1 MASIGKRADGRYR
14 ARWRE
19 HPGGPQKTRQFGRK
33 VDADRFLDTIR
44 GDLARGVYID
54 RADAKILFRTYAEEW
69 RAGQLQRARCSAH
82 THTHQVVVG
91 LHNEQTPEVTLERTT
106 TKVAPSGAQR
116 AIAQLRDR
124 HERDHDRAVIN
135 QRPKPGGLRRM
146 ASLVDERRHHHRV
159 RDERC

>member
-33 VDADRFLDTIR
+33 VDADRFVDTIR

-54 RADAKILFRTYAEEW
+54 PADAKILFRTYAEEW

-82 THTHQVVVG
+82 TH
-91 LHNEQTPEVTLERTT
+91 
-106 TKVAPSGAQR
+106 ASGRRRAAQR
-116 AIAQLRDR
+116 ADARGHAR
-124 HERDHDRAVIN
+124 AHDDEG
-135 QRPKPGGLRRM
+135 RPIRSATRNSATP
-146 ASLVDERRHHHRV
+146 
-159 RDERC
+159 

>member
-82 THTHQVVVG
+82 TRIRSSSGCTTSRRPRSRSSARRRRSPH
-91 LHNEQTPEVTLERTT
+91 PERN
-106 TKVAPSGAQR
+106 AQ
-116 AIAQLRDR
+116 
-124 HERDHDRAVIN
+124 
-135 QRPKPGGLRRM
+135 
-146 ASLVDERRHHHRV
+146 
-159 RDERC
+159 